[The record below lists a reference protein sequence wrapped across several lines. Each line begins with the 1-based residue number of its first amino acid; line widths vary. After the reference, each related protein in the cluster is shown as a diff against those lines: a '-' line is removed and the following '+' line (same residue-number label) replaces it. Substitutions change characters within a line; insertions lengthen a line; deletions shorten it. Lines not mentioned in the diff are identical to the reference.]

1 MKAFGVFLT
10 TLGICLALSCGF
22 GILCYTMEAAILE
35 TGLCIFGTA
44 VGAGIACAGSELV
57 D

>member
-1 MKAFGVFLT
+1 MKACGVFLT

-22 GILCYTMEAAILE
+22 GILCYTMKAAILE

-44 VGAGIACAGSELV
+44 AGASIACAGSELI

>member
-22 GILCYTMEAAILE
+22 GVLCYTMEAAILE

-44 VGAGIACAGSELV
+44 AGAGIACAGSELI